1 MRVAMSESSEA
12 RARLAELQRDEAVRT
27 VADVRAELTH
37 ALQEHRANEL
47 HLAAKVREA
56 ETELAQARD
65 QVAHMER
72 SVFWRARVWLNR
84 LRGRS

>member
-12 RARLAELQRDEAVRT
+12 RAQLAELQRDEAERT
-27 VADVRAELTH
+27 LADVRAELTH

-47 HLAAKVREA
+47 HLAARVREV

-65 QVAHMER
+65 HVAHMER

-84 LRGRS
+84 LRGR